1 MTTQTT
7 TSEQM
12 SCSGG
17 AIITPSASPFLV
29 FVSVVNNFI
38 RPEVK
43 RRKKLQ
49 ALSAPHYGRKIVKDV
64 SDAVK

>member
-1 MTTQTT
+1 
-7 TSEQM
+7 M

-17 AIITPSASPFLV
+17 AIITPSASPFIV
-29 FVSVVNNFI
+29 FVSVVNKII

-49 ALSAPHYGRKIVKDV
+49 ALSSSRYGRKIVKD
-64 SDAVK
+64 AVK